1 MEEVAKDC
9 IGLVEFNSIA
19 VGIEAA
25 DAMLKVSEVELVVA
39 KTVCPG
45 KYICLVRGDVAA
57 VQSSV
62 QAGVA
67 RGAETVVDEMVLPR
81 VHASVFPAINA
92 TSPVEEV
99 EALGI
104 IETFSVA
111 SSIQAA
117 DAAAKAAKVAL
128 IEVRLAVGL
137 GGKSFVTLT
146 GEVAAARAAVQAG
159 AAVVQGKGLLMRTVV
174 IPAPKPELVR
184 SLL

>member
-1 MEEVAKDC
+1 MAGEVKDC

-62 QAGVA
+62 QAGVG

-92 TSPVEEV
+92 TSAVEEV

-117 DAAAKAAKVAL
+117 DAAAKAAKVML

-146 GEVAAARAAVQAG
+146 GEVAAVRAAVQAG
-159 AAVVQGKGLLMRTVV
+159 AAVVQPKGLLMRTVV
-174 IPAPKPELVR
+174 IPAPKAELVR
-184 SLL
+184 SVL

>member
-1 MEEVAKDC
+1 MAEVAKDC

-25 DAMLKVSEVELVVA
+25 DAMLKVSEVELLVA

-62 QAGVA
+62 RAGVD

-81 VHASVFPAINA
+81 VHPGVFPAINA
-92 TSPVEEV
+92 TSAVDEV

-117 DAAAKAAKVAL
+117 DAAAKAAKVVL

-159 AAVVQGKGLLMRTVV
+159 AAVVQPKGLLMRTVV
-174 IPAPKPELVR
+174 IPAPKPELAR

>member
-1 MEEVAKDC
+1 MTQAARDC

-62 QAGVA
+62 NAGVT
-67 RGAETVVDEMVLPR
+67 RGGETVVDEMVLPR
-81 VHASVFPAINA
+81 VHQSVFPAINA
-92 TSPVEEV
+92 TSAVEQV

-117 DAAAKAAKVAL
+117 DAAAKAAKVTL

-146 GEVAAARAAVQAG
+146 GEVAAARAAVEAG
-159 AAVVQGKGLLMRTVV
+159 AAVVQRKGLLMRKVV
-174 IPAPKPELVR
+174 IPAPKAELVT